1 MTDWLTDFTEQQHW
15 EVVWRKEGVKDDEGG
30 SREILCNDAVKEE
43 SFPVHIIITIIIITI
58 AH

>member
-1 MTDWLTDFTEQQHW
+1 M
-15 EVVWRKEGVKDDEGG
+15 WRKEEVKDDEGG